1 MEREAIIN
9 DLIKK
14 KGCQKQSLAAAI
26 SQSKTLFSAKLTGE
40 VRFSREEVEILAR
53 ILGDEIYEAFPE
65 FRDQEYTICSVL
77 KMIRIAFL
85 RQTMEEFASTLG
97 ITKQAWQKFET
108 NRIPPAAYLADLAVH
123 YHIPCSVLLN
133 VDEENWKHC
142 TKESLV
148 LKKLEEDPYYLEYAK
163 NGKPFGLHEDKVLA
177 LRWVSRLINDL
188 DHYGLQ
194 ELLQCIV
201 TVYRK
206 NYTSMQSRVYR
217 KLTETTE
224 QKMISKP
231 RMTSLFKE
239 AEKNGVQES

>member
-1 MEREAIIN
+1 M
-9 DLIKK
+9 
-14 KGCQKQSLAAAI
+14 
-26 SQSKTLFSAKLTGE
+26 
-40 VRFSREEVEILAR
+40 
-53 ILGDEIYEAFPE
+53 
-65 FRDQEYTICSVL
+65 
-77 KMIRIAFL
+77 
-85 RQTMEEFASTLG
+85 
-97 ITKQAWQKFET
+97 
-108 NRIPPAAYLADLAVH
+108 
-123 YHIPCSVLLN
+123 
-133 VDEENWKHC
+133 
-142 TKESLV
+142 
-148 LKKLEEDPYYLEYAK
+148 
-163 NGKPFGLHEDKVLA
+163 LA

-194 ELLQCIV
+194 ELLKCIV